1 VCTVGSV
8 SPLYAAA
15 MVCDCIKFTQV
26 ALAFSG
32 SHRLKPNANKVAV
45 NILVNFL
52 IVLSASRFNKTII
65 TFYLKKKRE
74 PVS

>member
-1 VCTVGSV
+1 
-8 SPLYAAA
+8 

-45 NILVNFL
+45 NILVNLL
-52 IVLSASRFNKTII
+52 IVLSSSRFNKTII